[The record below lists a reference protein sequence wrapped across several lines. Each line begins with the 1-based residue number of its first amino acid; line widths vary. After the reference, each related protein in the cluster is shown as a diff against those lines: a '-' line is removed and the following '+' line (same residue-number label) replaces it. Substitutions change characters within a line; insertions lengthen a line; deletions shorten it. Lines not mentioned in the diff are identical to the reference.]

1 MLAGVNRSTME
12 TQQSDDNNQSAEILS
27 EFESQSISML
37 ALVRTLLSPST
48 MPHIVLISLIS
59 SLLYI
64 LSGFDSLTVICS
76 IAFTSLAI
84 SYSLTALLSSNPRIR
99 EWITYNPSA
108 DDGVTNFV
116 TKQLKKFKICLFPL
130 SLSVFIWLVTASI
143 TGNNGIIANTDQ
155 YIPLFLGMLFIAWSV
170 VQGTSFSKWASAG
183 SAKKTA
189 NTDKFPSL
197 KTTIVTTCL
206 IVTILAMTLGFV
218 FYQIDDL
225 NNSVAKSAISALPF
239 CALAVTVTGM
249 SVAYSWAPKKLASMK
264 PRLQSFSS
272 RWTLTC
278 HVFIVWHLLTIW
290 RQSFLSPATYQ
301 VIFEEI
307 LLMVFTVFVA
317 IWSMTSKGYRSK
329 FRLITEE
336 NALTWGLAFGY
347 AYAGSVAMLVT
358 FFDDI
363 KTVMVF
369 GHSVV
374 VITVIFTHRLVLT
387 RIINTDNTIVEVNR
401 ILTSNE
407 TTKNVVDGDNNAF
420 PASDKT
426 SDTPTKESESWQEDS
441 DVDWD
446 AQKPQEIPDVDW
458 DQPIDLD

>member
-1 MLAGVNRSTME
+1 
-12 TQQSDDNNQSAEILS
+12 
-27 EFESQSISML
+27 
-37 ALVRTLLSPST
+37 
-48 MPHIVLISLIS
+48 
-59 SLLYI
+59 
-64 LSGFDSLTVICS
+64 
-76 IAFTSLAI
+76 
-84 SYSLTALLSSNPRIR
+84 
-99 EWITYNPSA
+99 
-108 DDGVTNFV
+108 
-116 TKQLKKFKICLFPL
+116 
-130 SLSVFIWLVTASI
+130 
-143 TGNNGIIANTDQ
+143 
-155 YIPLFLGMLFIAWSV
+155 
-170 VQGTSFSKWASAG
+170 
-183 SAKKTA
+183 
-189 NTDKFPSL
+189 
-197 KTTIVTTCL
+197 
-206 IVTILAMTLGFV
+206 MTLGFV

-249 SVAYSWAPKKLASMK
+249 SFAYSWAPKKLASMK

-387 RIINTDNTIVEVNR
+387 RIINTDNNG
-401 ILTSNE
+401 NE
-407 TTKNVVDGDNNAF
+407 WVLPDDTDFHFNITENGGWYGREGDSIKRARARKYCWEF
-420 PASDKT
+420 
-426 SDTPTKESESWQEDS
+426 ESFEAGRNQDAYEDS
-441 DVDWD
+441 WARFTVLVD
-446 AQKPQEIPDVDW
+446 KYLSPSK
-458 DQPIDLD
+458 